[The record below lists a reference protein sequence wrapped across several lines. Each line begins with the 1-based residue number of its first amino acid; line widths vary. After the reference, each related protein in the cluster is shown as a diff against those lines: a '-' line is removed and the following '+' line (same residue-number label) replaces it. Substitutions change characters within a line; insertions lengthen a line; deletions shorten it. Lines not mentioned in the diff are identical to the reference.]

1 MDTSNMK
8 GYLNAHDILKP
19 TDLSTRKTKIVC
31 TIGPACANVE
41 TLVKMIDLGMNIARL
56 NFSHGD
62 HVMHAETVRIIREA
76 NKQRPEKA
84 VAIMLD
90 TKGPEIRTGL
100 LRNHE
105 PVQLE
110 AGQELIISTDY
121 TLEGDSNIISCSY
134 PKIHKVLSPGKVI
147 LIADGTIVCEVIEIL
162 DNGVKVQ
169 VKNSCK
175 IGEKKNMCLPGIS
188 IDLPTLTEKD
198 EDDLENFA
206 LKYNLDFIA
215 ASFVRRASDID
226 EIRDVL
232 GPRGAH
238 IKIISKIENHEG
250 LENFEEI
257 LRATDGVMVA
267 RGDLGMEIP
276 AEKVFLAQKMMIQKC
291 KIYGKPVIT
300 ATQML
305 ESMINNPRPTRAEA
319 SDVANAVLDGTDAVM
334 LSGET
339 ANGKYPLNAVEIMAK
354 VCVEAE
360 RCIDYSREFDKI
372 KESIPWDLD
381 TTEAVCAAA
390 VRTALD
396 LKIKLII
403 VITDT
408 GNTPLQVAKFR
419 PPMAI
424 LAVSM
429 SQAIINQMN
438 VVRGA
443 IGLKVPSY
451 EGTDNL
457 LRYAIEVGK
466 SRNLVTKGDT
476 VIAMHGRS
484 ETDVNRANT
493 MKILIVDEEE
503 V

>member
-1 MDTSNMK
+1 
-8 GYLNAHDILKP
+8 
-19 TDLSTRKTKIVC
+19 
-31 TIGPACANVE
+31 
-41 TLVKMIDLGMNIARL
+41 
-56 NFSHGD
+56 
-62 HVMHAETVRIIREA
+62 
-76 NKQRPEKA
+76 
-84 VAIMLD
+84 
-90 TKGPEIRTGL
+90 
-100 LRNHE
+100 
-105 PVQLE
+105 
-110 AGQELIISTDY
+110 
-121 TLEGDSNIISCSY
+121 
-134 PKIHKVLSPGKVI
+134 
-147 LIADGTIVCEVIEIL
+147 
-162 DNGVKVQ
+162 
-169 VKNSCK
+169 
-175 IGEKKNMCLPGIS
+175 
-188 IDLPTLTEKD
+188 
-198 EDDLENFA
+198 
-206 LKYNLDFIA
+206 
-215 ASFVRRASDID
+215 
-226 EIRDVL
+226 
-232 GPRGAH
+232 
-238 IKIISKIENHEG
+238 
-250 LENFEEI
+250 
-257 LRATDGVMVA
+257 
-267 RGDLGMEIP
+267 MEIP